1 MTQVSLGPDDL
12 LGKEKSGPFVFSGQ
26 TGPRTPSREEVVYDV
41 YSQTTQKGARSSAHP
56 SPSRCSTELSQAAQ
70 FGGRH
75 VLAETDTPEG
85 YFHFT
90 PLLFVGKS

>member
-1 MTQVSLGPDDL
+1 MISWGKRNRGL
-12 LGKEKSGPFVFSGQ
+12 LFFQAGQ
-26 TGPRTPSREEVVYDV
+26 GRAPHPERKWRT
-41 YSQTTQKGARSSAHP
+41 TFIARRFKRARVLLHTLP
-56 SPSRCSTELSQAAQ
+56 PSRCSTELSQAAQ

-90 PLLFVGKS
+90 PLLFVSKS

>member
-1 MTQVSLGPDDL
+1 MISWGKRNRGL
-12 LGKEKSGPFVFSGQ
+12 LFFQARQGRAPHPERKWCTTFIAK
-26 TGPRTPSREEVVYDV
+26 
-41 YSQTTQKGARSSAHP
+41 TTQKGARSSAHP